1 MFSKNSFKIRCSYS
15 ESFHI
20 QEYFSADFGHEIQIS
35 KTECLQLKS
44 LITQHS
50 LKPLDL
56 LRLSP
61 FQADFPD
68 TLVSSFVQNIAKAE
82 LLSFVM
88 CCVIAF
94 ALFIWRASSGP
105 PFVFIPV
112 LFSPTV
118 TPVLAPGFE
127 VCRRCAVLCWGVF
140 SHHSPWL
147 PGTTTTDGAQAQGH
161 PPWAFGAARS
171 LLQDSAVL
179 YLQDPGSKFLNSS
192 SSPFA

>member
-1 MFSKNSFKIRCSYS
+1 MSLKTPESSLQLHLKTIRNMFSKNSFKIGRAYS

-35 KTECLQLKS
+35 KTKCLQLKS
-44 LITQHS
+44 LLTQHS
-50 LKPLDL
+50 LKPVDL

-94 ALFIWRASSGP
+94 AFFIRRASSGP

-112 LFSPTV
+112 LFSPAM
-118 TPVLAPGFE
+118 TPELAPGFE
-127 VCRRCAVLCWGVF
+127 VWRRCAFLC
-140 SHHSPWL
+140 
-147 PGTTTTDGAQAQGH
+147 
-161 PPWAFGAARS
+161 
-171 LLQDSAVL
+171 
-179 YLQDPGSKFLNSS
+179 
-192 SSPFA
+192 

>member
-1 MFSKNSFKIRCSYS
+1 MSLKTPESSLQLHLKTIRSVFSKNSFKIGCSYS

-44 LITQHS
+44 LLAQHS

-82 LLSFVM
+82 LLSFVR
-88 CCVIAF
+88 CCVIA
-94 ALFIWRASSGP
+94 GP

-127 VCRRCAVLCWGVF
+127 VWRRCAALC
-140 SHHSPWL
+140 
-147 PGTTTTDGAQAQGH
+147 
-161 PPWAFGAARS
+161 
-171 LLQDSAVL
+171 
-179 YLQDPGSKFLNSS
+179 
-192 SSPFA
+192 

>member
-1 MFSKNSFKIRCSYS
+1 MFVFRVFPYPRI
-15 ESFHI
+15 
-20 QEYFSADFGHEIQIS
+20 FSADFGHEIQIS

-44 LITQHS
+44 LLAQHS

-82 LLSFVM
+82 LLSFVR
-88 CCVIAF
+88 CCVIA
-94 ALFIWRASSGP
+94 GP

-127 VCRRCAVLCWGVF
+127 VWRRCAALCWGVF

-147 PGTTTTDGAQAQGH
+147 PGTTTDGAQAQGL

-171 LLQDSAVL
+171 LLQGSAVL
-179 YLQDPGSKFLNSS
+179 YLQDLGSKFLNSS